1 MNKMNTEPL
10 TGEEFDAQTA
20 PAPGRNVKRIVLMLI
35 VPLLLLA
42 AGGYYWLSSG
52 NTVSTDNAAV
62 KQDITSVGA
71 QVSGPISEV
80 FVKDGQ
86 QVKAGQLLFRVDP
99 APYRVALQQ
108 AEAQLAAARLQE
120 RQTVTQAAGTSADI
134 TGAQNTLAI
143 DERALARQAELLKR
157 GFTTRVRYD
166 EALADVTQARTA
178 LADARARAANAQA
191 AIAPGGEQPGEA
203 AALAAIAKARLDLSR
218 TEVRAPASG
227 TIANADRLLVGQQV
241 VPGIGMVSLVQSDE
255 AWIEANFKEK
265 DLARMAPGQ
274 KVKIEIDAYPG
285 LELTGHVSS
294 IGAGT
299 GSEFAILPAQNA
311 NGNWVKVSQR
321 VPVRIK
327 FDRKPSRP
335 MIAGL
340 SADVT
345 VDLRG

>member
-1 MNKMNTEPL
+1 MNSQPL
-10 TGEEFDAQTA
+10 TGEEFDARTTEA
-20 PAPGRNVKRIVLMLI
+20 PKRNVRRIVLMLI
-35 VPLLLLA
+35 VPLILLA

-52 NTVSTDNAAV
+52 GTVSTDNAAI

-71 QVSGPISEV
+71 QVSGPIAEV
-80 FVKDGQ
+80 YVKDGDH
-86 QVKAGQLLFRVDP
+86 VKAGQLLFRVDP

-108 AEAQLAAARLQE
+108 AEAQLAQARLQE
-120 RQTVTQAAGTSADI
+120 TQLVTQAAGTGADI
-134 TGAQNTLAI
+134 TGSQASLTIA
-143 DERALARQAELLKR
+143 ERALSRQSELLEQ
-157 GFTTRVRYD
+157 GFTTRVSYD
-166 EALADVTQARTA
+166 EALGDVERARTA
-178 LADARARAANAQA
+178 LADARAKAANAHA
-191 AIAPGGEQPGEA
+191 AVAPSGDQPGEA
-203 AALAAIAKARLDLSR
+203 AARAAIAKARLDLTR

-227 TIANADRLLVGQQV
+227 TVANADRLLPGQQV
-241 VPGIGMVSLVQSDE
+241 VPGIGMLSLVQSDE

-265 DLARMAPGQ
+265 DLAQMAPGQ
-274 KVKIEIDAYPG
+274 RVKIEIDAYPD
-285 LELTGHVSS
+285 LELTGRVAS

-327 FDRKPSRP
+327 FDGKPSKP

-345 VDLRG
+345 VDLHG